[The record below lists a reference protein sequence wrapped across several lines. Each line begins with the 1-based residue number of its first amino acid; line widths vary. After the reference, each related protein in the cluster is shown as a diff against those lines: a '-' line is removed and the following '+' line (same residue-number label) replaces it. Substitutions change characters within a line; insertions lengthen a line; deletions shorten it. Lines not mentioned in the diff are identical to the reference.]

1 MSEELVI
8 NNLKEDAD
16 YYINGGNKNI
26 DVFLMKIKIEE
37 NNNTNE
43 ETYMMTVCK
52 RKELG
57 KEKIT
62 IIRKINGEHLFELNL
77 KEKRDIKEIKSK
89 NIYAT
94 FFFIF
99 TSEINTY
106 YFENSENLGKYE
118 NLIDKFKK
126 YKKGNIIC
134 NFIKNCFSK
143 KYFYIG
149 YIIIAV
155 FLIVGLVIGI
165 ILFLNRD
172 KIIKEKDDDSILE
185 DDVIYIRDMSHKYK
199 DENYIKIFYNNG
211 NIKYDGPFKNYK
223 AEGKGKYYSK
233 EYNNIL
239 YDGNFEKGKPNG
251 NGSRYYFEGNNKIGY
266 YNGSWIKGKRSGI
279 GEMYYKDGSTY
290 KGLWENDKRNG
301 EGKLNYT
308 NGDYYEGEFKDD
320 KYYGKGKGKMHY
332 DKSVY
337 EGDFINGLKEG
348 KGKLNFT
355 NGDYYEGDFAN
366 DLREGKGKLNFTNG
380 DYYEGGFKNDLM
392 EGQGTYRYKNSEYIG
407 EWKED
412 KKHGKGIIHYYNGDC
427 YEGYFLNNI
436 RDGSGIYCYNSNK
449 KCFKGYW
456 TQNVKHGEF
465 SPLEGKN
472 CF

>member
-1 MSEELVI
+1 MSEELDI
-8 NNLKEDAD
+8 NNEKEDED
-16 YYINGGNKNI
+16 YYINVGDKNI
-26 DVFLMKIKIEE
+26 DVFLKKIKIEE

-43 ETYMMTVCK
+43 ETYMMAVCK

-62 IIRKINGEHLFELNL
+62 IIRKTNDEHLFELNL
-77 KEKRDIKEIKSK
+77 KEKKRDFKEIKSK

-99 TSEINTY
+99 TSEISTD
-106 YFENSENLGKYE
+106 YFKDSDNFGKYE

-134 NFIKNCFSK
+134 NFIKKCFSK
-143 KYFYIG
+143 KYYYIG
-149 YIIIAV
+149 IIISV
-155 FLIVGLVIGI
+155 FLIVGLFILI
-165 ILFLNRD
+165 ISLLNSD

-185 DDVIYIRDMSHKYK
+185 NDVIYIRDMSHKYK

-211 NIKYDGPFKNYK
+211 NIKYDGPFKNYE

-233 EYNNIL
+233 EYNNII

-251 NGSRYYFEGNNKIGY
+251 NGTRYYYEGNNKIGY

-279 GEMYYKDGSTY
+279 GEMYNKGSIY

-301 EGKLNYT
+301 EGKLNYN
-308 NGDYYEGEFKDD
+308 NGDYYDG
-320 KYYGKGKGKMHY
+320 
-332 DKSVY
+332 
-337 EGDFINGLKEG
+337 N
-348 KGKLNFT
+348 
-355 NGDYYEGDFAN
+355 FAN
-366 DLREGKGKLNFTNG
+366 DLREGKGKLYYSNG
-380 DYYEGGFKNDLM
+380 DYYEGEFKNDLM
-392 EGQGTYRYKNSEYIG
+392 EGQGTYKYKNSEYIG

-412 KKHGKGIIHYYNGDC
+412 KKHGKGIIHYYNSDC
-427 YEGYFLNNI
+427 YDGYFLNNM

-449 KCFKGYW
+449 KCFQGYW
-456 TQNVKHGEF
+456 VQNVRHGDF
-465 SPLEGKN
+465 SPFEGKN